1 MKTNTT
7 IGAIFLGA
15 GFGILLGLLFPGLAW
30 FWPLGLILGG
40 VLLWRRL
47 GTLAATIV
55 VAASLS
61 LALSG
66 SSGPLNL
73 GFPTLGERQ
82 LARYEIMGDEAR
94 AWREVRR
101 LVVLNAVGDVSVE
114 VGETP
119 SVTVRYR
126 GNRGAARPPESL
138 QASYDPASGTL
149 RVVGTDPRGP
159 ESERRGL
166 SAEIEVVLPAG
177 VAVEASTGVGD
188 VRVQGA
194 AEATAS
200 SSVGDVTVTSVS
212 GMVSARSGVGS
223 VELTFERPPAASASA
238 STDVGDVRLTLP
250 EASSASVRAISGMR
264 SFGGALER
272 VTGDESRLIL
282 GAGEQQVELR
292 TRVGKVEV
300 RTR

>member
-15 GFGILLGLLFPGLAW
+15 GFGILLGLLLPSLAW

-61 LALSG
+61 LALS
-66 SSGPLNL
+66 SGPLNL
-73 GFPTLGERQ
+73 GFPAFGERQ
-82 LARYEIMGDEAR
+82 LARYEITGDEAR

-101 LVVLNAVGDVSVE
+101 LVVLNAVGDVSVG
-114 VGETP
+114 VGDDP

-126 GNRGAARPPESL
+126 GGRGAARPPASL

-149 RVVGTDPRGP
+149 RVVGTDPHGAKD
-159 ESERRGL
+159 ERRGL
-166 SAEIEVVLPAG
+166 SAEIEVVLPMG
-177 VAVEASTGVGD
+177 VAVEAGTGIGD

-194 AEATAS
+194 AEAAATS
-200 SSVGDVTVTSVS
+200 GVGDVTVLGAS
-212 GMVSARSGVGS
+212 GAVSARSGVGN
-223 VELTFERPPAASASA
+223 VELTFERPLAGSVSA

-250 EASSASVRAISGMR
+250 AASSASVRAISGMR

-272 VTGDESRLIL
+272 VTGDESRLSL
-282 GAGEQQVELR
+282 GVGEQQVELR
-292 TRVGKVEV
+292 TRIGKVEV